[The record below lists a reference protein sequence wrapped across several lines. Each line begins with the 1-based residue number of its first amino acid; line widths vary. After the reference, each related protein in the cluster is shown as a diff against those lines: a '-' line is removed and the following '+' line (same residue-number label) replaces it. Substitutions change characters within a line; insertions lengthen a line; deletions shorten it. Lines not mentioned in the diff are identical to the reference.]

1 MTAASV
7 SQQSTNQIAIEG
19 FLPRK
24 SENIREPLKLLLGTT
39 QLNMLQRRAYWLVLR
54 ELKQQQTKEHK
65 AIAVPDKDLSFT
77 FHYSEIYSGHIN
89 QEARKTI
96 EQIKVRDIEILSDN
110 GDVTRVTIFPLAK
123 YKANKG
129 LFTFELHRMVV
140 PLFLNLADGFSKFD
154 LHQALE
160 LSSEYAQML
169 FTWLSKHRRFGKWQV
184 SLDEL
189 RELIAA
195 KHQAYDRY
203 NNFKVRVLE
212 VALSQINKNTDMQV
226 SFKPIKSGRS
236 ITAIHFTIEKP
247 ADETGFQDY
256 ILNIL
261 SLSLADRLERAKE
274 ILVDPENYATLTDQQ
289 RHLILNNEVLLD
301 KFLRADVYVEKGFAT
316 KNPTGYL
323 LKSLGLVK

>member
-1 MTAASV
+1 MPSVPAS
-7 SQQSTNQIAIEG
+7 SQPENQLVIEG

-54 ELKQQQTKEHK
+54 ELKQQQTKEYK
-65 AIAVPDKDLSFT
+65 SITIPDKDLSFT

-89 QEARKTI
+89 REARQII
-96 EQIKVRDIEILSDN
+96 EQIKVRDIEILSEN
-110 GDVTRVTIFPLAK
+110 GDIIRVTIFPLAK

-169 FTWLSKHRRFGKWQV
+169 FTWLSKHRRFGKWV
-184 SLDEL
+184 IDLTEL

-195 KHQAYDRY
+195 KHPAYDRY

-212 VALSQINKNTDMQV
+212 VALSQINTHTDMQV

-236 ITAIHFTIEKP
+236 ITSIHFTIEKP
-247 ADETGFQDY
+247 ADESGFQDY
-256 ILNIL
+256 IFSIL
-261 SLSLADRLERAKE
+261 SQPLRDRLERAKE
-274 ILVDPENYATLTDQQ
+274 VLSDPENYTTLTEEQ
-289 RHLILNNEVLLD
+289 RHMILNSEVLLD
-301 KFLRADVYVEKGFAT
+301 KFLRADVYVEKGYAT
-316 KNPTGYL
+316 KNPTGYI
-323 LKSLGLVK
+323 LKSIGLVK